1 MHTWDIFL
9 KEQEQAFGKETVTR
23 WLRTL
28 RVLRFDA
35 CNLYLEGKDSF
46 QTLWFE
52 EHIRPKLKAFV
63 NNNGSPIKVHL
74 AIRGSGRS
82 VDNKS
87 ESSKDQKATKKKKE
101 IATSSF
107 TINFEELDPTH
118 TFDEFI
124 ATNENLIV
132 TKLQEELQTELT
144 VARTQQLSEKKPF
157 SIPKQFVNPIYIYGS
172 HGAGKT
178 HLLQALAQK
187 FKNLG
192 LQVIYARCELFTDH
206 VVRAIRAAEM
216 AKFREVYRRADVLI
230 IDDVH
235 ALAKKAATQE
245 EFFHTFNTLHTAGK
259 QIILSADVAPQN
271 LQAIEP
277 RLISRFEWGISLPLF
292 PLEKREIIELI
303 ERRSKFLNLPLHE
316 RTVEF
321 LVEAFPSN
329 TKAIMRALHAL
340 MLRVHLHEKAP
351 KVGAKP
357 PITVVQAKALLG
369 DIIEDENTKKLVP
382 DKIVHTVA
390 EFYGITEEDILG
402 KSQSRDCMLPRQLS
416 MYLCRHLLKLPYM
429 KIGDLFTRDHSTVM
443 SSIRGI
449 DKQMNSDGS
458 DLRATLNLL
467 EQRLANRKP

>member
-1 MHTWDIFL
+1 MQTWDIFL
-9 KEQEQAFGKETVTR
+9 KEQEQAFGKETVNR

-28 RVLRFDA
+28 HVQRFDA

-52 EHIRPKLKAFV
+52 EHIRPKLKTFV
-63 NNNGSPIKVHL
+63 NNNGTPIKVHL
-74 AIRGSGRS
+74 AIKGSGRP
-82 VDNKS
+82 VADKNEGGK
-87 ESSKDQKATKKKKE
+87 EKKTAKKKKE
-101 IATSSF
+101 TITSSF
-107 TINFEELDPTH
+107 TITFEELDPTH
-118 TFDEFI
+118 TLDEFI
-124 ATNENLIV
+124 PTSENLIV
-132 TKLQEELQTELT
+132 TKLQEELEAGLT
-144 VARTQQLSEKKPF
+144 AARTEQLSEKKPF

-187 FKNLG
+187 FKGLG

-259 QIILSADVAPQN
+259 QIILSANVSPQN

-292 PLEKREIIELI
+292 PLEKREIVELI
-303 ERRSKFLNLPLHE
+303 EKRSKFLNLPLHE

-321 LVEAFPSN
+321 LVETFPSN

-340 MLRVHLHEKAP
+340 MLRAHLQEKAP
-351 KVGAKP
+351 KAGVKP
-357 PITVVQAKALLG
+357 SITAIQAKALLA
-369 DIIEDENTKKLVP
+369 DIIEEENDKKLVP
-382 DKIVHTVA
+382 EKIIHTIA

-402 KSQSRDCMLPRQLS
+402 KSQSRDCMLPRQIS

-449 DKQMNSDGS
+449 DKQLNSDS
-458 DLRATLNLL
+458 ADLRATLNLL
-467 EQRLANRKP
+467 EQRLAQRKS